1 MPLGPRNL
9 KIAFT
14 DKAQTHFGGIYFLH
28 EFVRLLQL
36 PNRLTHAVKDSRP
49 RTRYSISQ
57 MLLAFVYPVI
67 LGLDRL
73 EAAYFLR
80 FNGIFQYLTGLP
92 RFPNPTTLRRFLY
105 HASPELCEQV
115 SRLTDRLTARLLQRP
130 HSRSR
135 LLIDLDSTSL
145 LVYGTHERAQRAY
158 NPRRRGAKSYEPL
171 IAFEANS
178 GLCWAG
184 RQRPGGNPGARE
196 VVPFLAHCW
205 AIMPRA
211 IREVRVRGDA
221 NFYSDDTL
229 TWLEDRGAQ
238 YAIVA
243 RLTAPLKRRV
253 TALRYRALSAQW
265 EVAETT
271 YQATGWRHT
280 RRIIAVRKRLEP
292 GDPQPTLFV
301 LGRYAYHAY
310 VTNLDLRPEHIWHF
324 YNARAGL
331 ELLIK
336 ELKHDYGLGH
346 IPTRRFHANALYF
359 QLLRL
364 AYNLVV
370 GFQTLCLSERWH
382 RATLTTI
389 RREFFLLP
397 AVLAR
402 PQGRPT
408 LRFPQHLPARE
419 EYEKLMTNMRA
430 LHRDPVW

>member
-9 KIAFT
+9 KIAFI
-14 DKAQTHFGGIYFLH
+14 DKGQTHFGGIYFLH

-36 PNRLTHAVKDSRP
+36 QKRMAHAVKDPRV
-49 RTRYSISQ
+49 RTRYSVSQ
-57 MLLAFVYPVI
+57 MLLAIVYPVL

-80 FNGIFQYLTGLP
+80 YNGIFQYLTGLP
-92 RFPNPTTLRRFLY
+92 QFPNPTTLRRFLY
-105 HASPELCEQV
+105 HASPPLCEQV
-115 SRLTDRLTARLLQRP
+115 TRLTDRLTAGLLQRP
-130 HSRSR
+130 HPRSR
-135 LLIDLDSTSL
+135 LLLDLDSTSL
-145 LVYGTHERAQRAY
+145 LVYGEHEGARRAY

-171 IAFEANS
+171 ICFEANS
-178 GLCWAG
+178 GLFWAG
-184 RQRPGGNPGARE
+184 TQRPGGTVGAAD
-196 VVPFLAHCW
+196 VVPFLEHGW
-205 AIMPRA
+205 AMMPRS

-221 NFYSDDTL
+221 NFYSEKTL
-229 TWLEDRGAQ
+229 IWLEDRGAD

-243 RLTAPLKRRV
+243 RLTAPLKRRI
-253 TALRYRALSAQW
+253 TTLRYRAISTHW
-265 EVAETT
+265 DVAEAP
-271 YQATGWRHT
+271 YQATGWHRK
-280 RRIIAVRKRLEP
+280 RRIVAVRKRLEP
-292 GDPQPTLFV
+292 SDPQPTLFV

-310 VTNLDLRPEHIWHF
+310 VTNLDLLPEHVWRF

-336 ELKHDYGLGH
+336 ELKYDYGLGH

-370 GFQTLCLSERWH
+370 GFQVLCLSERWH
-382 RATLTTI
+382 HATLATI
-389 RREFFLLP
+389 RNEFFLLP

-408 LRFPQHLPARE
+408 LQFPRHLPARE
-419 EYEKLMTNMRA
+419 DCEKLMKNMRS

>member
-1 MPLGPRNL
+1 MRRGPRNL

-36 PNRLTHAVKDSRP
+36 QNRMAHAIKEKRP
-49 RTRYSISQ
+49 RTRYTVSQ
-57 MLLAFVYPVI
+57 MLLAFIYPIV
-67 LGLDRL
+67 LGLDRV

-92 RFPNPTTLRRFLY
+92 QFPNPTTLRRFLH
-105 HASPELCEQV
+105 HASPQLCEQV
-115 SRLTDRLTARLLQRP
+115 RRLTDRLTTGLLQRP
-130 HSRSR
+130 HRRSR
-135 LLIDLDSTSL
+135 LLFDLDSTSL
-145 LVYGTHERAQRAY
+145 VVYGDHEGARRVY

-171 IAFEANS
+171 VCFEANS
-178 GLCWAG
+178 GLFWRG
-184 RQRPGGNPGARE
+184 LQRPGGRAGAAD
-196 VVPFLAHCW
+196 VIPLLAQCW
-205 AIMPRA
+205 AIMPRS

-221 NFYSDDTL
+221 GFYSEDSL
-229 TWLEDRGAQ
+229 MWLEDHRAH
-238 YAIVA
+238 YVIAA
-243 RLTAPLKRRV
+243 RVTAPLKRRI
-253 TALRYRALSAQW
+253 TALRYRRLSAHW

-271 YQATGWRHT
+271 YHATGWQRT
-280 RRIIAVRKRLEP
+280 RRIVAIRKRLQP

-310 VTNLDLRPEHIWHF
+310 VTNLDLQPEHVWRF

-336 ELKHDYGLGH
+336 ELKYDYGLGH
-346 IPTRRFHANALYF
+346 IPTRRFTANVLYF
-359 QLLRL
+359 ELLRL

-370 GFQTLCLSERWH
+370 GFQVLCLPERWH
-382 RATLTTI
+382 RATLATI
-389 RREFFLLP
+389 RHEFLLLP

-408 LRFPQHLPARE
+408 LRFPRHLPARNDC
-419 EYEKLMTNMRA
+419 EKVMKNMSA
-430 LHRDPVW
+430 LHCETVW